1 MYIEYCLYDLSANEH
16 EVKETIAQALKY
28 SVDGISVF
36 PAYIKS
42 IKSLLG
48 NDINLS
54 CPIDY
59 PMGLLDLK
67 SRMIATEQ
75 AIKNGAKT
83 IDILCPSVPLC
94 NRKYDRFRED
104 IKTIKDICLQ
114 NNVDLRYF
122 LEYRIY
128 SYELLYKMAQI
139 LCDFGVTTAFPSTG
153 YFLDDIHDNILATA
167 LINKKNSNINI
178 IVNGNIWN
186 KKHLDMIKKA
196 NLYGIRVN
204 SLNGLKLL
212 TDQNN

>member
-1 MYIEYCLYDLSANEH
+1 
-16 EVKETIAQALKY
+16 
-28 SVDGISVF
+28 
-36 PAYIKS
+36 
-42 IKSLLG
+42 
-48 NDINLS
+48 
-54 CPIDY
+54 
-59 PMGLLDLK
+59 
-67 SRMIATEQ
+67 MIATEQ